1 MIKICFVIS
10 SLCEGPTNVL
20 YNIIKY
26 MDFSTF
32 DVSVV
37 TMVKEKPTTRIDDF
51 RALPIKI
58 YQVSGEKD
66 LSKVELMLKT
76 RSLVMSLNPDIV
88 HAHCPR
94 SRMLMPMLPSRFIRI
109 ETIHNYPDLP
119 IVLYGNVKGRIVKL
133 ISLAIE
139 RRLDLC
145 IGCSESIAK
154 DFKNRGMNNVIAI
167 PNGCDLP
174 LWHYDANEKAALR
187 KKFGFDEN
195 LSYFI
200 FIGRFSE
207 EKRPE
212 LVIKAFQKMA
222 DKPIGVIMLGNGRM
236 YNSLKKYETERI
248 LMPGFKTNVYD
259 YMKAADYYLS
269 ASDTEGMPN
278 SLLESMTVGLPSV
291 LSDIPAHEEVL
302 SKSEYEMGVLYD
314 NSSEDN
320 MVKVI
325 NKVLNIDKGKV
336 ANNIQTIFSKY
347 YTAELMSH
355 KYQAMYRDLITK
367 NTPPVRAFNLIT
379 IVLICHRIE
388 DEEKLLTASVC
399 QILTLCRAS
408 IAYSLFSQ

>member
-1 MIKICFVIS
+1 MIKICYVIS

-26 MDFSTF
+26 LDFSKF
-32 DVSVV
+32 QVSVV

-51 RALPIKI
+51 MALPIKI
-58 YQVSGEKD
+58 YQVSGERD
-66 LSKVELMLKT
+66 LPKVELMLKT
-76 RSLVMSLNPDIV
+76 RRLVMSLNPDIV

-94 SRMLMPMLPSRFIRI
+94 SRMLLPMLPSRFIKI

-119 IVLYGNVKGRIVKL
+119 IVLYGKIKGRIVKF

-139 RRLDLC
+139 KRLNLC

-154 DFKNRGMNNVIAI
+154 DFKRRGMNNVIAI

-174 LWHYDANEKAALR
+174 VWHYNGNEKVALR
-187 KKFGFDEN
+187 KKFGLYGN

-212 LVIKAFQKMA
+212 LVVKAFQKLN
-222 DKPIGVIMLGNGRM
+222 DKPYGVIMLGNGRM
-236 YNSLKKYETERI
+236 YDTLKKYETDKI

-259 YMKAADYYLS
+259 YMKAADFYLS

-302 SKSEYEMGVLYD
+302 SKSDTKMGVLYNNHSTD
-314 NSSEDN
+314 NLISA
-320 MVKVI
+320 I
-325 NKVLNIDKGKV
+325 NKVITFDREKTSEEIRKV
-336 ANNIQTIFSKY
+336 FNEY
-347 YTAELMSH
+347 YTAQLMSK
-355 KYQAMYRDLITK
+355 KYQAMYNELIVK
-367 NTPPVRAFNLIT
+367 NTPPIGIIALGSIDSNVVRIDEADVLIT
-379 IVLICHRIE
+379 
-388 DEEKLLTASVC
+388 SVC
-399 QILTLCRAS
+399 KILTLCNVTILYR
-408 IAYSLFSQ
+408 LFSQ